1 MEVDVMLAILREAAQ
16 RVGGMSALAQ
26 SIGLTR
32 SAIYQWK
39 SRIPA
44 ERVMDIESATGIPRT
59 RLRPDLYKADRRV
72 ASKRRR

>member
-1 MEVDVMLAILREAAQ
+1 MLAILREAAQ

-39 SRIPA
+39 SG
-44 ERVMDIESATGIPRT
+44 S
-59 RLRPDLYKADRRV
+59 RR
-72 ASKRRR
+72 KG

>member
-1 MEVDVMLAILREAAQ
+1 MIPILREAAQ
-16 RVGGMSALAQ
+16 RCGGMSGLAQ

-44 ERVMDIESATGIPRT
+44 ERVMDVEAATGIDRA

-72 ASKRRR
+72 GGKSKRRK

>member
-1 MEVDVMLAILREAAQ
+1 MLAILREAAQ

-39 SRIPA
+39 GRIPA
-44 ERVMDIESATGIPRT
+44 ERVMDIEEATGIPRT
-59 RLRPDLYKADRRV
+59 RLRPDLSR
-72 ASKRRR
+72 S